1 MKQWSEVATY
11 FHPTM
16 PAKKEDP
23 NYTILRGHVP
33 KDLYRRFK
41 ILCLERGVDNS
52 QGLEDLLNEYFELK
66 GDGTGQLAPTTPTP
80 EAPPSVTKPPSAPKA
95 KRGRGNKKLADV

>member
-80 EAPPSVTKPPSAPKA
+80 EAPPQKPSPVSPKSQA
-95 KRGRGNKKLADV
+95 GEGK

>member
-1 MKQWSEVATY
+1 VKQWSEVATY

-52 QGLEDLLNEYFELK
+52 QGLEDVLNEYFELK
-66 GDGTGQLAPTTPTP
+66 SDDAGQNLDPASEPN
-80 EAPPSVTKPPSAPKA
+80 PPKAGRAKA
-95 KRGRGNKKLADV
+95 KRGKVSKEAS